1 MMKKPGIFFIA
12 AIVTMLILNSS
23 FYSTNAQSAGKTMI
37 KDTLLKYQDGIYE
50 GQSQDIYTN
59 EPYWGKVRITVENG
73 LLAGV
78 NFMIRDSSLHETF
91 TGKYK
96 KHYKGNPD
104 YIQQVKNDWKGVKL
118 YPKKLIKA
126 QDINKIDAMSGATWS
141 YHIFKASTDEALKKI
156 R

>member
-1 MMKKPGIFFIA
+1 MKKTGTFFA
-12 AIVTMLILNSS
+12 AAVVAMLILT
-23 FYSTNAQSAGKTMI
+23 STCYTGNAQSSSMSMVQ
-37 KDTLLKYQDGIYE
+37 DTLLKYQDGIYE
-50 GQSQDIYTN
+50 GQSRHTYTE
-59 EPYWGKVRITVENG
+59 EPYWGKVRITVEGG

-96 KHYKGNPD
+96 KHYKGNPE
-104 YIQQVKNDWKGVKL
+104 YIKQVKNDWKGVKT
-118 YPKKLIKA
+118 YPNKLIKT

-141 YHIFKASTDEALKKI
+141 YNIFKASTLEALKKI